1 MQHGN
6 IEMATGAEITNLAAA
21 DANGKPV
28 RYDEFTA
35 HEALAWAGD
44 PHDMKQ
50 MIASIDLSDGNELFW
65 AYIKKADTT
74 DPAVVGNWSVD
85 TSESDSSITIDSIAS
100 GGIRITLTSTNAG
113 SVKGAML
120 YDSYRANARG
130 ILIRGDGA
138 GAWIIKF
145 LDGDGVALSC
155 TSASLGTGAVYL
167 GLIGILTG

>member
-1 MQHGN
+1 MQHGS
-6 IEMATGAEITNLAAA
+6 IEMATGATLTGLSAATGGTEPTRKTEF
-21 DANGKPV
+21 DAHTVKAYAN
-28 RYDEFTA
+28 
-35 HEALAWAGD
+35 D

-50 MIASIDLSDGNELFW
+50 MMASIDLSDGNKMFW
-65 AYIKKADTT
+65 GYIKKADTL
-74 DPAVVGNWSVD
+74 DPAVVGNWAID
-85 TSESDSSITIDSIAS
+85 TTESDSSLTIDSIAS
-100 GGIRITLTSTNAG
+100 GGIRITLASTNAG